1 MKTSEFLRFNLQI
14 YPYNPKDN
22 NTSYIVIKFN
32 NNIII
37 ENPVINYNKMFQIF
51 FYQECIFKKHQL
63 SIFSKNNHC
72 ELLIKNFKINS
83 TNFENL
89 EKEQLI
95 SYKDNDIYTFEF
107 ESPYAYYFLNRFK
120 LNF

>member
-1 MKTSEFLRFNLQI
+1 
-14 YPYNPKDN
+14 
-22 NTSYIVIKFN
+22 
-32 NNIII
+32 
-37 ENPVINYNKMFQIF
+37 MFQIF

-72 ELLIKNFKINS
+72 ELEIKNFNINA
-83 TNFENL
+83 TNFDNL

-95 SYKDNDIYTFEF
+95 SYKDNEYTFEF